1 MPNPFRHLLPH
12 FRRQWR
18 LFAVGVIALLATNWL
33 QQYIP
38 RILRS
43 ALDALQNIP
52 ADASANV
59 SAEMQHAA
67 LMGVLVWAA
76 WRFGTVVLI
85 SLLRYGWRMGFFG
98 MGRQVEYS
106 MRAQLFGKLLTLS
119 AAFFRQLRVGD
130 LLSRAM
136 SDLGAVR
143 ESLGF
148 GWMALIDSVSTFAFT
163 AYFMMRVDAKLSLE
177 ILWPMLFIPPLVMTL
192 GRKVRDNGRQAQG
205 LLDGLSQTATE
216 SFSGA
221 RVVHAFA
228 RQGEEAAR
236 FEKASDGYRLK
247 NLKLVY
253 LEAFYW
259 PILTLIAG
267 ISEVLLFILGGQ
279 RVALYNQAQALA
291 GHPVTGVGMSIGTF
305 AMFQEYL
312 MQIVW
317 PVMALGF
324 SSNMYI
330 RGRVSL
336 ERLNEVYDAKAA
348 ILDPGPG
355 VTPGFG
361 GGQELLRL
369 DRVSFRYAQGPAVL
383 SGVGLTVQPG
393 EWVGLAGR
401 TGCGK
406 TSLLKLLPR
415 LEDPAEGQ
423 VLLWGREL
431 KDWPLKALRRRVAMV
446 MQEPFLFSETI
457 LENIAFS
464 YEGNAQDRFD
474 EALAAAKAADFHETV
489 AALPQGYHS
498 LLGEKGVNLSGGQ
511 KQRLALARAL
521 FAQPDLLVL
530 DDSFSAL
537 DTATE
542 ERIVSG
548 LKLALP
554 NAGVVLVSHRVSTL
568 RLCSRVLVLDHGRIA
583 EQGRPDEL
591 MQMEGA
597 FFDMARR
604 EQLARKAGLA

>member
-1 MPNPFRHLLPH
+1 MPQTNVFRHLLPH

-18 LFAVGVIALLATNWL
+18 LFAVGVVALLATNWL

-38 RILRS
+38 QILRS
-43 ALDALQNIP
+43 VLDSLQTMP
-52 ADASANV
+52 KDASA
-59 SAEMQHAA
+59 EQKHAV

-76 WRFGTVVLI
+76 CRLGVVLVI
-85 SLLRYGWRMGFFG
+85 SGLRYGWRMGFFG
-98 MGRQVEYS
+98 LGRQVEYS
-106 MRAQLFGKLLTLS
+106 MREQLFGKLLTLS
-119 AAFFRQLRVGD
+119 APFFRKLRVGD

-148 GWMALIDSVSTFAFT
+148 GWMALFDSVSTFTFT
-163 AYFMMRVDAKLSLE
+163 AYFMIKVDPWLSLK
-177 ILWPMLFIPPLVMTL
+177 ILWPMAMIPPLVMTL
-192 GRKVRDNGRQAQG
+192 GRRVRDNNRQAQT

-228 RQGEEAAR
+228 RQSEEAAR
-236 FEKASDGYRLK
+236 FEKASSEYRHK
-247 NLKLVY
+247 NLKLVK
-253 LEAFYW
+253 LEAVYW
-259 PILTLIAG
+259 PVLTMIAG
-267 ISEVLLFILGGQ
+267 VSEVLLFILGGRQ
-279 RVALYNQAQALA
+279 VVAYNQALA
-291 GHPVTGVGMSIGTF
+291 AGLPVAGVGMSIGTF

-324 SSNMYI
+324 SSNMYV
-330 RGRVSL
+330 RGKVSV
-336 ERLNEVYDAKAA
+336 ERLNEVYDAVPSIQGSSMESAPV
-348 ILDPGPG
+348 LTHTSD
-355 VTPGFG
+355 
-361 GGQELLRL
+361 LLR
-369 DRVSFRYAQGPAVL
+369 VEEVGFSYGEGEPVL
-383 SGVGLTVQPG
+383 RGVDLSLRPG

-415 LEDPAEGQ
+415 LEDPSKGR
-423 VLLWGREL
+423 VLLWGRNL
-431 KDWPLKALRRRVAMV
+431 KDWPLRALRRRVAVV

-457 LENIAFS
+457 LENITFA
-464 YEGNAQDRFD
+464 YDGNAHDRFD
-474 EALAAAKAADFHETV
+474 DALAASKAADFHETV
-489 AALPQGYHS
+489 AALPQGYDS

-548 LKLALP
+548 LKEALP
-554 NAGVVLVSHRVSTL
+554 VAGVLLVSHRISTL
-568 RLCSRVLVLDHGRIA
+568 RLCSRVLVLDKGRIV
-583 EQGRPDEL
+583 EEGSPDEL